1 MKTVT
6 LGPAKLGEAARI
18 AAMSRA
24 LVEPGLPWSWTPRR
38 VAAHMRQRDNMV
50 VTARNE
56 RDLVGFAMAHFGDDS
71 VHLTLLAVTEA
82 AQRRGIGRQLL
93 AWLEDSAV
101 TAGVFRVELELRAGN
116 TGARRFYTALGYREA
131 GRMQGYYSGME
142 DAVRMSRSLMIDDA
156 GA

>member
-71 VHLTLLAVTEA
+71 VHLTLLAVAEA
-82 AQRRGIGRQLL
+82 AQRHGIGRQLL
-93 AWLEDSAV
+93 AWLEDSAI

-116 TGARRFYTALGYREA
+116 TGARRFYTALGYRET
-131 GRMQGYYSGME
+131 GRMPGYYSGME
-142 DAVRMSRSLMIDDA
+142 DAVRMARSLTV
-156 GA
+156 GASA